1 MMALLN
7 GSRSSAGVLRGKRK
21 SRNGRSAVILCRDW
35 RVAGGPSRDG
45 STSRDCLEYSKPH
58 NAGAHSAGADRGL
71 GDRHARRHV
80 DRFRPVPGRR
90 RERRHRRLSRQAL
103 RHDHRARRLSRPARR
118 QGADRLD
125 LPYPRHQRL
134 YPALAGDPGGVARYH
149 DCRRIHAVLAGG
161 SSAQGQAAAGLQAQ
175 HGGADRVRQRGA
187 RLARL
192 QLRAADAHAHP
203 YGSGRRPDLAV
214 GGRLCRR
221 MGTPH
226 EHGGERTMS
235 PRARPRPRRDLPKGD
250 GMPSERQVVFWLA
263 ALAVIVLL
271 LWLLS
276 QILLPFVA
284 GAAIAYLLTPVT
296 DRFERLGV
304 NRLAAALSMI
314 TLVVMAIVLLI
325 LLVAPIL
332 GGQLSS
338 FIDNIPGYVTRLQ
351 SLLSEPSRPWL
362 QKILGASFSADKSVG
377 DLVTQGVGWLTT
389 FLQSLWSGGRALFSL
404 FSLVVVT
411 PVVAFYLIYDWHR
424 MIHTADGWV
433 PVNQRETVRRLAREI
448 DAAIAG
454 FVRGQTAVC
463 LILGSFY
470 AVALTLSG
478 LNFGLLIGL
487 ISGVITFIPY
497 VGSMTGLILA
507 LGVAVAQFWP
517 DYSSILMV
525 LGIFLV
531 GQFLEGNLLAPK
543 LVGESVGL
551 HPVWLIFA
559 LLAFGYLFGFVGL
572 LVAVP
577 LAATIG
583 VLARFALQRYQ
594 ASSLYTGE
602 PPG

>member
-1 MMALLN
+1 
-7 GSRSSAGVLRGKRK
+7 
-21 SRNGRSAVILCRDW
+21 
-35 RVAGGPSRDG
+35 
-45 STSRDCLEYSKPH
+45 
-58 NAGAHSAGADRGL
+58 
-71 GDRHARRHV
+71 
-80 DRFRPVPGRR
+80 
-90 RERRHRRLSRQAL
+90 
-103 RHDHRARRLSRPARR
+103 
-118 QGADRLD
+118 
-125 LPYPRHQRL
+125 
-134 YPALAGDPGGVARYH
+134 
-149 DCRRIHAVLAGG
+149 
-161 SSAQGQAAAGLQAQ
+161 
-175 HGGADRVRQRGA
+175 
-187 RLARL
+187 
-192 QLRAADAHAHP
+192 
-203 YGSGRRPDLAV
+203 
-214 GGRLCRR
+214 
-221 MGTPH
+221 
-226 EHGGERTMS
+226 
-235 PRARPRPRRDLPKGD
+235 
-250 GMPSERQVVFWLA
+250 VFWLA

-296 DRFERLGV
+296 DRLEKLGV
-304 NRLAAALSMI
+304 NRLAAALSII

-351 SLLSEPSRPWL
+351 SLLSDPSRPWL
-362 QKILGASFSADKSVG
+362 QKILGASFSADKSIG

-424 MIHTADGWV
+424 MIRTADGWV
-433 PVNQRETVRRLAREI
+433 PVNQRETVRQLAREV

-583 VLARFALQRYQ
+583 VLARFALQRYRE
-594 ASSLYTGE
+594 SSLYTGE
-602 PPG
+602 KLG